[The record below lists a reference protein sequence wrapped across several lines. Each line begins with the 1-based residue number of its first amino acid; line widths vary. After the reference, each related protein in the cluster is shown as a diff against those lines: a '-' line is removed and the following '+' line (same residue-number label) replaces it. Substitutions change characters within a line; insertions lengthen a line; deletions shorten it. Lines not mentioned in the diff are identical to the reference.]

1 MGGIWASGNSELLLV
16 EIHSTPHVPTC
27 PLQLTLR
34 SETDNHITCFR
45 TGNYLLCPIGERDFY
60 LLSPDLKKRTR
71 GDWMSGMVYGVEKI
85 KHIIDFIFECV
96 DRNAVV
102 VKLTGA
108 MVVENEKHS
117 M

>member
-1 MGGIWASGNSELLLV
+1 
-16 EIHSTPHVPTC
+16 
-27 PLQLTLR
+27 
-34 SETDNHITCFR
+34 
-45 TGNYLLCPIGERDFY
+45 
-60 LLSPDLKKRTR
+60 
-71 GDWMSGMVYGVEKI
+71 MSGMVYGVEKI

-108 MVVENEKHS
+108 MVVEYEKHS